1 MINLNGE
8 NSILTIHQLIWSLS
22 TTESPRLTL
31 LTTIQPLASNTDL
44 INLISEFEI
53 KLAEISKWLTDSGLK
68 INDNKTELCLFH
80 KNDHAPI
87 QINLNGTIIT
97 SKTSINVLGVQ
108 FDSKLNWN
116 DQVNKTIN
124 KAKKTYHAIS
134 LIKKYFNHNE
144 LNGLLTSN
152 YYSVLYYNN
161 EIWHLP
167 TLSPALKQ
175 KLMSASA
182 NALKLCLSKLPLNTS
197 HESIHRLAKRG
208 TPPQVSSYKHALQL
222 YKLHNSSNMSDDW
235 ISLNDQQNFNG
246 RNEHIQIFKKS
257 NYRVGNN
264 LLVNRFHN
272 LNNKIEY
279 SWFNDSFESFK
290 IKCKNIFLKT

>member
-1 MINLNGE
+1 MGINLVK
-8 NSILTIHQLIWSLS
+8 ILWKIAHNK
-22 TTESPRLTL
+22 SPREHKFCFKSSFLK
-31 LTTIQPLASNTDL
+31 NGR
-44 INLISEFEI
+44 
-53 KLAEISKWLTDSGLK
+53 LTDFLIGNKL
-68 INDNKTELCLFH
+68 NKTELCLFH

-208 TPPQVSSYKHALQL
+208 TPPKYLHTNMHSNSTSFTILQICQMIG
-222 YKLHNSSNMSDDW
+222 SP
-235 ISLNDQQNFNG
+235 
-246 RNEHIQIFKKS
+246 
-257 NYRVGNN
+257 
-264 LLVNRFHN
+264 
-272 LNNKIEY
+272 
-279 SWFNDSFESFK
+279 
-290 IKCKNIFLKT
+290 